1 MVRSSGRACI
11 HKHTPSLS
19 TSLSLSSA
27 YTHIRTHISRHTRTN
42 TRKHTHTHTHTR
54 THIHTHTHTYTH
66 THTQCRGA
74 SQRLRKAC
82 MYIFICVISLPERLQ
97 TDCLWCMGPLAAA
110 RPRDEPWC
118 GCRQIGNVLT
128 GSILGNKCLGGR
140 SL

>member
-19 TSLSLSSA
+19 TSLSLSLA
-27 YTHIRTHISRHTRTN
+27 RTHTYAHIYQDIREQIHAN
-42 TRKHTHTHTHTR
+42 THTHTH
-54 THIHTHTHTYTH
+54 IHAHTYTHTYTH